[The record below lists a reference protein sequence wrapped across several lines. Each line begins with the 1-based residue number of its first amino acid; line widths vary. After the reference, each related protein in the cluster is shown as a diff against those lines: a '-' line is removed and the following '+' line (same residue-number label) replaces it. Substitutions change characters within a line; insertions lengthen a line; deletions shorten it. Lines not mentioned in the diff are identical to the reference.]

1 MKDNHDI
8 FLSMSDAEKLSLFRT
23 IIDVREAQTPVKKR
37 VKAYRDHR
45 LLVSEVNLKQV
56 AAITNRNYGSV
67 YNTYNGLMHSLEAM
81 IGREHA

>member
-37 VKAYRDHR
+37 ES
-45 LLVSEVNLKQV
+45 VSGSP
-56 AAITNRNYGSV
+56 AIG
-67 YNTYNGLMHSLEAM
+67 
-81 IGREHA
+81 

>member
-45 LLVSEVNLKQV
+45 LLVS
-56 AAITNRNYGSV
+56 
-67 YNTYNGLMHSLEAM
+67 
-81 IGREHA
+81 